1 MSDLAVRSFPISTAE
16 LGAESPLP
24 PIRPRPKP
32 NIRVTAQD
40 LPTSALEA
48 MTRGHAPSL
57 LPYAMQDTFSRNY
70 RLEDHPVAVLENQI
84 LRAEF
89 LLNYGGRLWS
99 LYHKPTQTELLA
111 NSPRITFANL
121 ALRNAW
127 FYGGAEWN
135 MGTIGHSPLSCSPMF
150 AARLQD
156 AHGTP
161 ILRLYEWERL
171 RQVVVQID
179 AILPDDSPVLLVR
192 PRILNPGPD
201 PVPMYWWSNLA
212 VPVAPGTR
220 VLAPASRI
228 YVLGR
233 EEDGL
238 YQDPL
243 PSAGGTDLTYPANW
257 SHAADLFF
265 DLPTGCR
272 PWIAAISAQG
282 DGFVQVSTDRLRGRK
297 LWVWGTSQGGRNWQD
312 LLGSEPPGYIEIQAG
327 LTCTQLEHLPM
338 QAGDQWSWMEAY
350 GRVPTDPSV
359 AHGSDWQAACAHLT
373 DQIDRLIPAPRLEE
387 MYQEVGALADSPPQA
402 ILHRGTGWGALER
415 RRRERNGDRGLGL
428 QGVVFDDH
436 SLGEAQRPWVT
447 LLETG
452 DFPSSS
458 PNTPP
463 AGFVVGQDWLELLE
477 GCLQQ
482 TGARQWEVWFH
493 LGILR
498 LSTGDEAGAQE
509 CWERSL
515 ALNWSP
521 WACRNLAVSKS
532 AQGDPN
538 GAAGLMVAACK
549 GAPTQPEL
557 WVECGQLLIEADRCQ
572 DWLDLVDTL
581 PAALRGNG
589 RIRLLEAQ
597 AALRAGRL
605 AVVAAFLQDRIVPAD
620 LREGETSLSELWY
633 SYQERRLGEASV
645 SGRVADLKDIVRECP
660 VPLGLDFR
668 IR

>member
-1 MSDLAVRSFPISTAE
+1 
-16 LGAESPLP
+16 
-24 PIRPRPKP
+24 
-32 NIRVTAQD
+32 
-40 LPTSALEA
+40 
-48 MTRGHAPSL
+48 
-57 LPYAMQDTFSRNY
+57 
-70 RLEDHPVAVLENQI
+70 
-84 LRAEF
+84 
-89 LLNYGGRLWS
+89 
-99 LYHKPTQTELLA
+99 
-111 NSPRITFANL
+111 
-121 ALRNAW
+121 
-127 FYGGAEWN
+127 
-135 MGTIGHSPLSCSPMF
+135 
-150 AARLQD
+150 
-156 AHGTP
+156 
-161 ILRLYEWERL
+161 
-171 RQVVVQID
+171 
-179 AILPDDSPVLLVR
+179 
-192 PRILNPGPD
+192 
-201 PVPMYWWSNLA
+201 
-212 VPVAPGTR
+212 
-220 VLAPASRI
+220 
-228 YVLGR
+228 
-233 EEDGL
+233 
-238 YQDPL
+238 
-243 PSAGGTDLTYPANW
+243 
-257 SHAADLFF
+257 
-265 DLPTGCR
+265 
-272 PWIAAISAQG
+272 
-282 DGFVQVSTDRLRGRK
+282 
-297 LWVWGTSQGGRNWQD
+297 
-312 LLGSEPPGYIEIQAG
+312 
-327 LTCTQLEHLPM
+327 
-338 QAGDQWSWMEAY
+338 
-350 GRVPTDPSV
+350 
-359 AHGSDWQAACAHLT
+359 
-373 DQIDRLIPAPRLEE
+373 

-515 ALNWSP
+515 ALDWSP

-532 AQGDPN
+532 VQGDPN
-538 GAAGLMVAACK
+538 AAAGLMVAACK
-549 GAPTQPEL
+549 GAPRQPEL

-633 SYQERRLGEASV
+633 AYQERRLGEASG
-645 SGRVADLKDIVRECP
+645 SGQVADLKDIVRECP
-660 VPLGLDFR
+660 VPLELDFR